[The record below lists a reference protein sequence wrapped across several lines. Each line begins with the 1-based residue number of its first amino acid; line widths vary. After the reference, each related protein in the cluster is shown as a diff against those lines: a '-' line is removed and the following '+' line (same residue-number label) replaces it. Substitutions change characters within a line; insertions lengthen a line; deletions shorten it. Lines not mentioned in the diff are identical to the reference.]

1 MASFKECIVK
11 KSMPVSLKMSCVL
24 VGKRLG
30 CGGGGGGGLP
40 NFYGKVDM
48 TNKICSHEQKVCHRP
63 ELQIRESIEDHSK
76 IIFLICQ

>member
-1 MASFKECIVK
+1 M
-11 KSMPVSLKMSCVL
+11 
-24 VGKRLG
+24 
-30 CGGGGGGGLP
+30 GGGGGGGLP